1 MFHVLKMYKDGVSGG
16 RKDSV
21 IKIPFLAPPFLN
33 ENIIMII
40 E

>member
-1 MFHVLKMYKDGVSGG
+1 MYKDGVSGG

-21 IKIPFLAPPFLN
+21 IKIPFPNSTPFLN
-33 ENIIMII
+33 ENIITII